1 MAVLTEKRVIEGYG
15 HKVELAKVG
24 VVSTLIPDA
33 IHIGSTGLQLYL
45 RDRSDSRISTRIA
58 ATQDADLV
66 MDDKSLTALAKRLGA
81 ELEFFQLTASV
92 TTRYP
97 MHGAPTVT
105 TVHEPFG
112 LLRLKSEYQPT
123 SDLFESIDI
132 FTQGTRVG
140 VIPVTTEVLAS
151 QETANIGGSF
161 VRIAQPF
168 FLMAT
173 QTNPFALTD
182 QRAQRMLFLML
193 EVYANEGEAHYASQI
208 GKTLVYLAAGGQ
220 QVKEIIAEH
229 PELVGRREYADYD
242 REVRRF
248 AAHLTRMKNKMA
260 NAGGSIGL
268 SAAETTRAREI
279 AQDLYN
285 EFRTPQADAKDPTL
299 ASLARVVNE

>member
-66 MDDKSLTALAKRLGA
+66 MADNSLAALANRLGA
-81 ELEFFQLTASV
+81 ELEFFPLTASV
-92 TTRYP
+92 STKYPTR
-97 MHGAPTVT
+97 GAPVVK

-112 LLRLKSEYQPT
+112 LLRLKSDYEPT
-123 SDLFESIDI
+123 GDLFESIDI
-132 FTQGTRVG
+132 FTQATRVG

-173 QTNPFALTD
+173 QTNPFALTE

-193 EVYANEGEAHYASQI
+193 EVYANEGEEHYASQI
-208 GKTLVYLAAGGQ
+208 GKSLVYIAAGGQ
-220 QVKEIIAEH
+220 QIKGILSEH
-229 PELVGRREYADYD
+229 PEL
-242 REVRRF
+242 
-248 AAHLTRMKNKMA
+248 AAVH
-260 NAGGSIGL
+260 NARL
-268 SAAETTRAREI
+268 H
-279 AQDLYN
+279 
-285 EFRTPQADAKDPTL
+285 
-299 ASLARVVNE
+299 